1 MRSRIKRKKRQRG
14 KEDLLIVELPDDVDV
29 EQLAEVLARREAE
42 LSARKDKEVRKTNRS
57 WNSLMMSMSSS

>member
-42 LSARKDKEVRKTNRS
+42 LSAKKDKEVRKHNRL
-57 WNSLMMSMSSS
+57 WESLIRSSS